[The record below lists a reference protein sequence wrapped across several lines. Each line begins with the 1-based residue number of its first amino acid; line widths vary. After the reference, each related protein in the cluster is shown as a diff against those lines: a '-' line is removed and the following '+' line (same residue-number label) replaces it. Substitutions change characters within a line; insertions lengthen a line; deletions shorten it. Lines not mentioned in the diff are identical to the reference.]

1 MKKDYSI
8 EALKNATDKYL
19 KDLEISKYVYCL
31 TCSLA
36 ERLLAYSN
44 NFNISS
50 SSLLEGT
57 DYIIHTKISFSYLNV
72 YQFVVEVYGKKSKL
86 YPNTFTVYTS
96 KEGYTINVKISTD
109 NIDDVFNEIIKIAEG
124 KSEL

>member
-8 EALKNATDKYL
+8 EALKNATNKHL
-19 KDLEISKYVYCL
+19 EDLEVSKYVYCL
-31 TCSLA
+31 TCGLA
-36 ERLLAYSN
+36 ERLLAYSS

-57 DYIIHTKISFSYLNV
+57 EYIIHTKISFSYLDV

-86 YPNTFTVYTS
+86 YPNTFTVYAS
-96 KEGYTINVKISTD
+96 KEGYTINTKISTD

-124 KSEL
+124 KNI

>member
-19 KDLEISKYVYCL
+19 EDLKISKYVYCL
-31 TCSLA
+31 TCGLA

-44 NFNISS
+44 NFSISS
-50 SSLLEGT
+50 SSLLE
-57 DYIIHTKISFSYLNV
+57 DINYIIHTKITFSYLNV

-86 YPNTFTVYTS
+86 YPNTFTVYAS
-96 KEGYTINVKISTD
+96 KEGYTINTKISTD

>member
-8 EALKNATDKYL
+8 EALKNATNKHL
-19 KDLEISKYVYCL
+19 EDLEISKYVYCL
-31 TCSLA
+31 TCGLA

-57 DYIIHTKISFSYLNV
+57 EYITSTKISFNYLNV
-72 YQFVVEVYGKKSKL
+72 YQFVVEVYGKKSTL
-86 YPNTFTVYTS
+86 YPNTFTVYTL
-96 KEGYTINVKISTD
+96 KEGYTINTKISTD
-109 NIDDVFNEIIKIAEG
+109 NIDDVFNEIIKIAED
-124 KSEL
+124 KNI

>member
-8 EALKNATDKYL
+8 ETLKNATDKHL

-31 TCSLA
+31 TCGLA

-44 NFNISS
+44 NFSISS

-57 DYIIHTKISFSYLNV
+57 EYIIHTKISFSYLDV

-86 YPNTFTVYTS
+86 YPNTFTVYAS
-96 KEGYTINVKISTD
+96 KEGYTINTKISSD